1 MQTLDEIPLDAEA
14 VERGGYSSLDSDAI
28 GLPRA
33 HGLSSSLH
41 GFNDGSSP
49 YSTPKQ
55 SRSRR
60 SNHSGEQPPFNPN
73 MSGNGF

>member
-14 VERGGYSSLDSDAI
+14 VERGGYSLDSDAI

>member
-14 VERGGYSSLDSDAI
+14 VERGGYSLDSDAI

-55 SRSRR
+55 SRSSR
-60 SNHSGEQPPFNPN
+60 SSHSGEQPPLNPN
-73 MSGNGF
+73 MCDNGV